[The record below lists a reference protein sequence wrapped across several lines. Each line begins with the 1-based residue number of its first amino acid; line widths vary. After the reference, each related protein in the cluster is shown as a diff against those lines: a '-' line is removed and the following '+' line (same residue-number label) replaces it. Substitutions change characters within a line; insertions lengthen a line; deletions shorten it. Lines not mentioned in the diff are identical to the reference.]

1 MRDASCILCCERF
14 FRAGFVLSS
23 VCPCCIHQ
31 GAEICRK
38 KLSCPLCLWCEKRN
52 DRPLQCASSPSPC
65 VGSGGP
71 VFRHVT
77 CSTCCETFSESFKD
91 AEVAQLLDALREA
104 GWSGWWLPKLQIAIC
119 FLYLFALLHIPFFAV
134 GDWGWRHQLAIDGK
148 TTRSQRSSTLKG
160 WSWVCRWNGDWEC

>member
-1 MRDASCILCCERF
+1 MHRVFCAVKDSFVQDSF
-14 FRAGFVLSS
+14 FRVSALAASTKVRRYAGKNWAARCACGVKNATT
-23 VCPCCIHQ
+23 
-31 GAEICRK
+31 G
-38 KLSCPLCLWCEKRN
+38 
-52 DRPLQCASSPSPC
+52 PLQCASSPSPC